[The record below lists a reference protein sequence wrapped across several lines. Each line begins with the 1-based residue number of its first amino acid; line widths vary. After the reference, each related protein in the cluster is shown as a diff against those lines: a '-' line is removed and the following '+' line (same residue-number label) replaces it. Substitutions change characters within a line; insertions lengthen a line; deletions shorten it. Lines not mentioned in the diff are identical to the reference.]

1 MTRLTVIIPV
11 YRTSDTLD
19 ACVRSVLEQ
28 QVPGMEII
36 LVDDGSPDTCP
47 RQCDQWALAHPC
59 IQAIHQQNRGLSA
72 ARNAALD
79 IARGQY
85 IAFADS
91 DDCLAPHTL
100 LPCVQWL
107 ETHPDTD
114 IIEFPVISVD
124 SASQQ
129 WQRLKETDTHGGEG
143 KIASH
148 KSYTSM
154 PRYWVEGK
162 AYTHSYAWNK
172 VYRAK
177 LWHGVRY
184 PEGKV
189 FEDMH
194 TLPLLLDHC
203 RKLVCVQGTPGYL
216 YTHNTQGI
224 TAQARHDKIH
234 YGSLLQASLNA
245 WRRYAPALDAQDG
258 DSAAKDSAG
267 KNHTNKD
274 CSGKDCSGKNR
285 TGKDNA
291 TKDRAAKALDLY
303 YMQLLNIQIQS
314 CYLSGLPPVMPYR
327 KVRLRAF
334 PPPMLAKWLLLRLT
348 GLSRAVA
355 ITLWAKRIA
364 HNITTRTNKKTH
376 QTI

>member
-11 YRTSDTLD
+11 YRTSGTLD

-28 QVPGMEII
+28 QVPGMEVI

-47 RQCDQWALAHPC
+47 RQCDQWAQAHPC
-59 IQAIHQQNRGLSA
+59 IQVIHQQNRGLSA

-107 ETHPDTD
+107 EAHPDTD

-129 WQRLKETDTHGGEG
+129 WQRLKKTDTHGGEG

-203 RKLVCVQGTPGYL
+203 RKLVCVQGTPAYL
-216 YTHNTQGI
+216 YTHNAQGI
-224 TAQARHDKIH
+224 TAQARHDKSH
-234 YGSLLQASLNA
+234 YDSLLQASLNA

-258 DSAAKDSAG
+258 
-267 KNHTNKD
+267 
-274 CSGKDCSGKNR
+274 
-285 TGKDNA
+285 
-291 TKDRAAKALDLY
+291 DRAAKALDLY

-314 CYLSGLPPVMPYR
+314 CYLSGQPPVMPFR

-355 ITLWAKRIA
+355 ITLWAKHIA
-364 HNITTRTNKKTH
+364 HHITTRTNKKTH